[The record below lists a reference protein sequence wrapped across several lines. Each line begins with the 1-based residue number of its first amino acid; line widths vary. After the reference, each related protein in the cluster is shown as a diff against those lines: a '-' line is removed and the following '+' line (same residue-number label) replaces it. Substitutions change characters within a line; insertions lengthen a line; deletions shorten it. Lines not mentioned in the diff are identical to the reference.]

1 MRRKRVTGRF
11 YVFLGLLLIG
21 GYFILRELLPDRLQ
35 VGLVQSGNA
44 QYSYTVDAVMIRDEV
59 VASYEGA
66 GLVVYVAS
74 EGQQVNE
81 GDEVCVVY
89 TAGYAEKELDRLETV
104 RASIRSYHEKLLDD
118 ENIVEGELER
128 LEKKVQDIALEMKTL
143 ILSKSGGSLLNL
155 ERQLEQA
162 MEERQDYLRKNMRQD
177 YQLNDLYDQE
187 EKRMG
192 AIESWQSKAAAPR
205 AGIVSFYLDGYEQ
218 YLGASSLESL
228 TPAQIR
234 TVLAGRTLADS
245 AASRLTTNIFK
256 VVSTDKWYIALLS
269 NDVNWNPSAEQSY
282 TFQMEGYPDAAYTG
296 RVISMQKSSNEVMA
310 VLEVEGSPGALINV
324 RSGKADIGAFL
335 TGLSVPVKA
344 ISTEGGQSGV
354 WLADAAGS
362 TFIPVNVLSQDSSYA
377 LIQPI
382 TEGTLYVGQQVL
394 IR

>member
-11 YVFLGLLLIG
+11 YLFLGLLLIG
-21 GYFILRELLPDRLQ
+21 GYFILRELLPDKLQ

-44 QYSYTVDAVMIRDEV
+44 QYSYTVDAVIIRDEV
-59 VASYEGA
+59 VSSYEGA
-66 GLVVYVAS
+66 GLVVYEAS

-81 GDEVCVVY
+81 GDQVCVVY

-118 ENIVEGELER
+118 ENILEGELER
-128 LEKKVQDIALEMKTL
+128 LEKMVQDIALERKTL

-162 MEERQDYLRKNMRQD
+162 MVERQDYLRKNMRQD

-192 AIESWQSKAAAPR
+192 AIESWQTKAVAPK
-205 AGIVSFYLDGYEQ
+205 AGLVSFYLDGYEQ
-218 YLGASSLESL
+218 YLSASSLESL

-234 TVLAGRTLADS
+234 TVLAGRTLADTV
-245 AASRLTTNIFK
+245 SRLTTNIFK
-256 VVSTDKWYIALLS
+256 VVSTDRWYIVLLS
-269 NDVNWNPSAEQSY
+269 SDVNWNPSADQSY
-282 TFQMEGYPDAAYTG
+282 TFQLEGYPGAAYTG

-310 VLEVEGSPGALINV
+310 VLEVAGSPGALINV

-344 ISTEGGQSGV
+344 VSSEGGQTGV

-382 TEGTLYVGQQVL
+382 TEGTLSVGQQVL